1 MTNHNAERSIVTW
14 KFVLDKAL
22 STVYYHLPLFDLKH
36 NHFYDTQGTTA
47 DDIKV
52 PSAQLQEDGVKII
65 SIGVEA
71 DRIQAYTISSI
82 VMLENLVEFL
92 YDSEEKLNRIVN
104 MINEGWLIL
113 KLRLIENGIWNN
125 KL

>member
-1 MTNHNAERSIVTW
+1 M
-14 KFVLDKAL
+14 
-22 STVYYHLPLFDLKH
+22 
-36 NHFYDTQGTTA
+36 
-47 DDIKV
+47 
-52 PSAQLQEDGVKII
+52 PSAQLQEDGVRII

-104 MINEGWLIL
+104 MINEGRLIL
-113 KLRLIENGIWNN
+113 KLRFIENRIWNN